1 MKSDLRMLTK
11 FIYKLGDSI
20 ITFIEFVVILATTS
34 MALFATYYI
43 IRDMGMLHLE
53 SSLSELQI
61 LVNDVFM
68 LIIFAEII
76 RSVLVSHRRPEA
88 YVVGIAEVGF
98 VVSVREIFVSILT
111 RSTYDV
117 VLAAGATLIMAL
129 VLWIVRTKVLKS

>member
-1 MKSDLRMLTK
+1 MKTDLRMLTK